1 MRVLVTGGLGFIGR
15 AVAAGLV
22 GAGHRVDVLSRGR
35 AGVTPPAGAH
45 LVAGDVRDRDRIAAV
60 VAGGRYDGICHLAG
74 LIRGRDSV
82 GDPLSYYDVNLG
94 GTINLLSAVKAV
106 GPVGERPV
114 RFVFASTSIVYGSRR
129 TGALSEDLPPA
140 PENPYGA
147 SKLAAEQLVG
157 YHAATG
163 EISAVT
169 LRCFNVAGAVDGY
182 ADTDPTRIIPN
193 VLRAARGELPHV
205 TLNGDGS
212 AVREFTHVLDVA
224 SAFRLAIEANGTA
237 ANGTAPVYNVG
248 TGRGVTMAEV
258 IATAERVTGR
268 PVPVEHL
275 PPKPEPHTL
284 VSDPRR
290 LMADFGW
297 APVHSDLA
305 EIIDSAWR

>member
-1 MRVLVTGGLGFIGR
+1 MFDDHRQIRLGNIRR
-15 AVAAGLV
+15 AVADLQFGEQQ
-22 GAGHRVDVLSRGR
+22 
-35 AGVTPPAGAH
+35 
-45 LVAGDVRDRDRIAAV
+45 
-60 VAGGRYDGICHLAG
+60 
-74 LIRGRDSV
+74 LI
-82 GDPLSYYDVNLG
+82 
-94 GTINLLSAVKAV
+94 
-106 GPVGERPV
+106 
-114 RFVFASTSIVYGSRR
+114 
-129 TGALSEDLPPA
+129 
-140 PENPYGA
+140 
-147 SKLAAEQLVG
+147 G

-224 SAFRLAIEANGTA
+224 SAFRLAIQANGIGANGTA
-237 ANGTAPVYNVG
+237 ADGTAPVYNVG
-248 TGRGVTMAEV
+248 TGRGVSMAEV

-297 APVHSDLA
+297 APVHSDLT
-305 EIIDSAWR
+305 EIIESAWR